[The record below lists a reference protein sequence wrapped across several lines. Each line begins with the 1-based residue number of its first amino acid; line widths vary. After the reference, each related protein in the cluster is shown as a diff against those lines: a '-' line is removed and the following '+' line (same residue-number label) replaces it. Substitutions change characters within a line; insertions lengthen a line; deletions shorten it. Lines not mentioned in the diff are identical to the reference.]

1 MQYDLIIGID
11 PAGIGNNGIVIY
23 SSETNNIIFN
33 ETFEAKTVLESKNLF
48 KKYFLI
54 IKQHFKNE
62 KILVIV
68 ENFFLNS
75 KQLLTNPLATPKIIG
90 ALMVLIQDV
99 MDWDYQESEPKNK
112 SNISNYQG
120 NIILTKHEQ
129 DAYKHIQYY
138 LRNSKTK
145 DKANYIKLTVKLS
158 NTIEAKYHE
167 KVNKELYYT
176 VRAQWNGLNYVTL
189 IFNNPKFYKRFIL
202 GFSPFMYYF

>member
-23 SSETNNIIFN
+23 SSETNIIIFN
-33 ETFEAKTVLESKNLF
+33 ETFKTKTVLESKNLF
-48 KKYFLI
+48 KEYFLI
-54 IKQHFKNE
+54 IKQHFENK

-99 MDWDYQESEPKNK
+99 MNWDYQESEPKNK
-112 SNISNYQG
+112 NKIENYNG
-120 NIILTKHEQ
+120 NIK
-129 DAYKHIQYY
+129 
-138 LRNSKTK
+138 
-145 DKANYIKLTVKLS
+145 
-158 NTIEAKYHE
+158 
-167 KVNKELYYT
+167 
-176 VRAQWNGLNYVTL
+176 
-189 IFNNPKFYKRFIL
+189 

>member
-33 ETFEAKTVLESKNLF
+33 ETFKTKTILESKNLYKEKLMQF
-48 KKYFLI
+48 KTLLGNK
-54 IKQHFKNE
+54 

-99 MDWDYQESEPKNK
+99 MNWDYQESETKNK
-112 SNISNYQG
+112 NKIENYNG
-120 NIILTKHEQ
+120 NIKFTKHEQ

-138 LRNSKTK
+138 LRN
-145 DKANYIKLTVKLS
+145 
-158 NTIEAKYHE
+158 
-167 KVNKELYYT
+167 
-176 VRAQWNGLNYVTL
+176 
-189 IFNNPKFYKRFIL
+189 
-202 GFSPFMYYF
+202 

>member
-112 SNISNYQG
+112 SKISNYQV

-138 LRNSKTK
+138 L
-145 DKANYIKLTVKLS
+145 S
-158 NTIEAKYHE
+158 N
-167 KVNKELYYT
+167 
-176 VRAQWNGLNYVTL
+176 
-189 IFNNPKFYKRFIL
+189 
-202 GFSPFMYYF
+202 

>member
-33 ETFEAKTVLESKNLF
+33 ETFKTKTVLESKNLF
-48 KKYFLI
+48 KEYFLI
-54 IKQHFKNE
+54 IKQHFENK

-99 MDWDYQESEPKNK
+99 MNWDYQESEPKNK
-112 SNISNYQG
+112 NKIENYNG
-120 NIILTKHEQ
+120 NIKFTKHEQ

-138 LRNSKTK
+138 LRN
-145 DKANYIKLTVKLS
+145 
-158 NTIEAKYHE
+158 
-167 KVNKELYYT
+167 
-176 VRAQWNGLNYVTL
+176 
-189 IFNNPKFYKRFIL
+189 
-202 GFSPFMYYF
+202 